1 MNVYGPMLTCPSCA
15 SPNSDAQTFCGDC
28 GARLTGP
35 ASGDTLSSPAASHT
49 PPHLAEKILASRSVL
64 EGERTLVTVMFCD
77 IANSTPLAASVGA
90 ETLHGLLS
98 G

>member
-1 MNVYGPMLTCPSCA
+1 
-15 SPNSDAQTFCGDC
+15 
-28 GARLTGP
+28 
-35 ASGDTLSSPAASHT
+35 
-49 PPHLAEKILASRSVL
+49 VL